1 MALKNLKREMAASD
15 VTVEAIADAIK
26 VHRNTAANKI
36 DGVTKITFDE
46 AVAIRDK
53 FFPGIGLEYLYQN
66 E

>member
-1 MALKNLKREMAASD
+1 MALKNLKREMAAAD
-15 VTVEAIADAIK
+15 VTVEAIADTIK

>member
-1 MALKNLKREMAASD
+1 MALRNLKREMAAAD
-15 VTVEAIADAIK
+15 VTVEAIADTIK